1 MSKIKKVTFE
11 LKEYEFPEPFKIT
24 GAIHTK
30 AENIEITVEL
40 ESGATG
46 IGEASYSYRVN
57 GEMIASL
64 LAMENNVNDMIK
76 GMDVKDYRKTFDIID
91 GFSRTAPSVKAGVQ
105 FAVLDALSVEI
116 GVPVY
121 QILGGSTNRIKTDKT
136 VGIDELEKMV
146 EKAKKYYYTEGYET
160 LKIKVGLDLKE
171 DIKKMIAISEATKGA
186 AYIVDANQ
194 GYSPKEAI
202 QFADATYRNGVN
214 IVVFE
219 QPTMWNDLDGLK
231 LIRQNS
237 PFPIAA
243 DESARSKYDAYELI
257 KEGCVDF
264 INIKLMKSGISD
276 TLAIVELAKITNTKL
291 MIGCM
296 SESSVGINQSVHFA
310 AGTGAFMYHD
320 LDSHMLMK
328 ENEFKG
334 KFKQSGQEIT
344 L

>member
-1 MSKIKKVTFE
+1 MSKVKKVTFE
-11 LKEYEFPEPFKIT
+11 LKKYEFPEPFKIT
-24 GAIHTK
+24 GAVHTEAK
-30 AENIEITVEL
+30 NIEITVEL
-40 ESGATG
+40 ENGATG
-46 IGEASYSYRVN
+46 KGESSCSYRVN
-57 GEMIASL
+57 GEIIAAL
-64 LAMENNVNDMIK
+64 LAMENDVNNMLK
-76 GMDVKDYRKTFDIID
+76 GMDVKNYRKIFDVVD

-105 FAVLDALSVEI
+105 FAVLDALSAEI

-121 QILGGSTNRIKTDKT
+121 QILGGSTNKIKTDKT
-136 VGIDELEKMV
+136 VGIDELENMV
-146 EKAKKYYYTEGYET
+146 EKAKRYYYTEGYET
-160 LKIKVGLDLKE
+160 LKIKVGLNLKE
-171 DIKKMIAISEATKGA
+171 DIEKMIAISEATKGA
-186 AYIVDANQ
+186 SYIVDANQ

-219 QPTMWNDLDGLK
+219 QPTMWNDHDGLR

-243 DESARSKYDAYELI
+243 DESAKSKYDVFELL
-257 KEGCVDF
+257 KDGCVDF
-264 INIKLMKSGISD
+264 VNIKLMKSGISD
-276 TLAIVELAKITNTKL
+276 ALAIVELAKITNTNL

-310 AGTGAFMYHD
+310 AGTGAFTYHD

-328 ENEFKG
+328 EDEFRG
-334 KFKQSGQEIT
+334 KFIQNGQEIT